1 MSMDIATLG
10 IRVDALEARQQLNE
24 LSNSGDRASRSM
36 GAAERAADRAR
47 SQFSALGS
55 MAKMA
60 AGAIAGIAFTKAVHE
75 ISSFET
81 KLLALKSLTNAN
93 TSEMKD
99 MEKQARSLGA
109 TTAFSAQQ
117 TAEAQGVLAS
127 AGLKT
132 NEILA
137 ATPQV
142 LELAAAGSLDLA
154 KAAEIATGTM
164 RGLGLGLGDLGRIND
179 VFAKVSADTSTN
191 VEQVGEAMKNVAPIA
206 QAFGIR
212 LEDMA
217 ASIGVLADNQ
227 IKGSEAGN
235 NFKSMLVAI
244 GNETKE
250 KTDLLKQHGL
260 AFADLNIQ
268 VKGLQPVL
276 DTLRKANLN
285 RAEAITLF
293 GADAAAAGLIL
304 SNNSTKIADFSKAL
318 DGASGSAKAQSD
330 ILNQG
335 LSKAWDAFL
344 GTLSEAGLQLG
355 DSGLKGS
362 LTDLIHEVTGVIAV
376 YEGMGKEFADS
387 NGYTKEQ
394 YENLKN
400 IAGELQIVASAAG
413 GIAVLTTGIWAAN
426 TAMIAFNLVTRMNP
440 LVAVATVAAAGI
452 GIVLGQINKAKD
464 EHEKFMA
471 SANTLEEANLK
482 IKQQIAKINEIPQAT
497 GENHGASDKM
507 LGRLK
512 DELKILVDQRNA
524 IDAKAEAEKNLG
536 KVTGEALV
544 TQIKKP
550 LTIDDNEAK
559 KAREK
564 AVKDA
569 LKDAERD
576 ANSLQKAYDSV
587 AESMSKAMTKT
598 KDGDNNTAAMQY
610 ETTNGTLKALT
621 DTKKQYLI
629 QLATELDYKEKMG
642 KSAEASK
649 TAMQTEIDKYNELTL
664 SAHDF
669 FIEKLKAAGVNEA
682 DIPAIS
688 AKHDVN
694 TGLEASKSKNDDLQK
709 SLESYGKT
717 LDDANLK
724 TKELGLTNSAIFDG
738 ALGGVNTLT
747 GAFSNMVKAIQENV
761 TALDELQKKKLEND
775 TFQPDASKGFT
786 DDYIKQVK
794 LKAANVQKYAAEEK
808 KLNNDNFKSSLTGVR
823 QIASATGQM
832 FAENTTARK
841 VFNAVALAASVAE
854 RLADLAGLAVKGA
867 GAMLTQGQGDPYSAF
882 ARIAAMGAIVM
893 SIIASVGGAFSGG
906 GGGAATAPPPPTSS
920 DTGTVLGDSSEK
932 SQSINNTYQ
941 LLKDIHASE
950 YAELRGIN
958 SGVAELSSGIT
969 NATTRL
975 FQAGGIKMSNEVIK
989 NKYFWGGIFGGNTST
1004 EQVGGGIATGSASL
1018 GNIRDSGNLPASQY
1032 ATMKKTTK
1040 GGWFSDDKVSYYYA
1054 YQAIDSAT
1062 QKALNSVFKS
1072 TGDTMFGLAKSLG
1085 GNLTQ
1090 KVNDYIIPAM
1100 TVELRGLSGKDAAEK
1115 LNGVLSAALDT
1126 MSMSVFG
1133 PLLAQYQQLGEG
1145 MLETSTRIVA
1155 EMAIVKDALGMSG
1168 LTLTQNIIAVS
1179 DAIVQAAGGLKDFQA
1194 AFESY
1199 FDKFYSDS
1207 EKTARTY
1214 GQMSSALSDVGLT
1227 VAATRAGYR
1236 AQIEALNM
1244 NNALDQQRYSLL
1256 ISLSSAADTYYSSLE
1271 KISDAMKLMTE
1282 SNFKTAVD
1290 YTRYLS
1296 LASLSGVKAATTLLG
1311 WDSNTFMPTGQA
1323 AVAQLPTLSTP
1334 AGTTGNV
1341 TEAITNMSN
1350 SNTNVAAE
1358 IKLLRD
1364 QQAAQALA
1372 IAQNTQDTAKLLKR
1386 WDGDG
1391 MPAVR
1396 TVA

>member
-10 IRVDALEARQQLNE
+10 IRVDSTDVR
-24 LSNSGDRASRSM
+24 
-36 GAAERAADRAR
+36 GAAGDLDRLGGAAGRTSTSISATERAAKLLGSAFALIGAAALAR
-47 SQFSALGS
+47 DMLKTIEQVQNLEIRLTGLTKGAKDYADTQKYLSDVSRQHHKDNLQLQESFAGLLAIEQTGVIARKQSKLILEGMSNAQSKTGATSDALKQSTLGLSQALSMGTLQWEEMKQVTEPLPGLLSKIAEAAGYTGKSAIGDFKNVVSAGQVTSDMFGRIMVSALNSYQG
-55 MAKMA
+55 A
-60 AGAIAGIAFTKAVHE
+60 ADNAGQT
-75 ISSFET
+75 
-81 KLLALKSLTNAN
+81 LT
-93 TSEMKD
+93 
-99 MEKQARSLGA
+99 
-109 TTAFSAQQ
+109 AQY
-117 TAEAQGVLAS
+117 ADVKNSWE
-127 AGLKT
+127 
-132 NEILA
+132 
-137 ATPQV
+137 
-142 LELAAAGSLDLA
+142 DLA
-154 KAAEIATGTM
+154 KAVEEPVADAITPLLKFLTWQIGEFAKQANYLKSLFNELWHGGVTGGAPDNGMDTGRPKPPEIVVQDTAAAAIRAEIEAT
-164 RGLGLGLGDLGRIND
+164 
-179 VFAKVSADTSTN
+179 AKST
-191 VEQVGEAMKNVAPIA
+191 GGKKAHKEAMSDEQK
-206 QAFGIR
+206 
-212 LEDMA
+212 A
-217 ASIGVLADNQ
+217 ANALQSSYESLA
-227 IKGSEAGN
+227 GSLAKENALAGN
-235 NFKSMLVAI
+235 NSK
-244 GNETKE
+244 
-250 KTDLLKQHGL
+250 L
-260 AFADLNIQ
+260 A
-268 VKGLQPVL
+268 
-276 DTLRKANLN
+276 
-285 RAEAITLF
+285 
-293 GADAAAAGLIL
+293 
-304 SNNSTKIADFSKAL
+304 AL
-318 DGASGSAKAQSD
+318 EYDVTSG
-330 ILNQG
+330 
-335 LSKAWDAFL
+335 
-344 GTLSEAGLQLG
+344 
-355 DSGLKGS
+355 
-362 LTDLIHEVTGVIAV
+362 
-376 YEGMGKEFADS
+376 
-387 NGYTKEQ
+387 
-394 YENLKN
+394 
-400 IAGELQIVASAAG
+400 
-413 GIAVLTTGIWAAN
+413 
-426 TAMIAFNLVTRMNP
+426 
-440 LVAVATVAAAGI
+440 
-452 GIVLGQINKAKD
+452 
-464 EHEKFMA
+464 
-471 SANTLEEANLK
+471 
-482 IKQQIAKINEIPQAT
+482 
-497 GENHGASDKM
+497 
-507 LGRLK
+507 
-512 DELKILVDQRNA
+512 
-524 IDAKAEAEKNLG
+524 
-536 KVTGEALV
+536 
-544 TQIKKP
+544 
-550 LTIDDNEAK
+550 
-559 KAREK
+559 
-564 AVKDA
+564 A
-569 LKDAERD
+569 LKD
-576 ANSLQKAYDSV
+576 
-587 AESMSKAMTKT
+587 
-598 KDGDNNTAAMQY
+598 
-610 ETTNGTLKALT
+610 LT
-621 DTKKQYLI
+621 ETKKLYLLQQQSEI
-629 QLATELDYKEKMG
+629 SNRELLT
-642 KSAEASK
+642 KSNEASK
-649 TAMQTEIDKYNELTL
+649 TAMQTEIDKYNELTM

-669 FIEKLKAAGVNEA
+669 FVEKLKAAGVNEA

-694 TGLEASKSKNDDLQK
+694 TGIEAAKSKNDDLQK

-775 TFQPDASKGFT
+775 NFQPDASKGFT

-794 LKAANVQKYAAEEK
+794 LKATNVQKYAAEEK
-808 KLNNDNFKSSLTGVR
+808 KLNNDNFKASLTGVR

-841 VFNAVALAASVAE
+841 VFNAVSLAASVAE
-854 RLADLAGLAVKGA
+854 RLSDLAGLAVKGA

-906 GGGAATAPPPPTSS
+906 GGGAATAPPPPTSP
-920 DTGTVLGDSSEK
+920 DTGTVLGDSTAK

-958 SGVAELSSGIT
+958 AGVAALSSGIT
-969 NATTRL
+969 SVITRL
-975 FQAGGIKMSNEVIK
+975 FQAGGITDAKVNLNATLGGIAGMFKAGFGGMNLDPIMG
-989 NKYFWGGIFGGNTST
+989 WLLGGIFGGATKQEIT
-1004 EQVGGGIATGSASL
+1004 GGGIATGSASL
-1018 GNIRDSGNLPASQY
+1018 ESIRKGGNLSASQY
-1032 ATMKKTTK
+1032 TTVKKTVD
-1040 GGWFSDDKVSYYYA
+1040 GGWFGDDKVSYYNM

-1072 TGDTMFGLAKSLG
+1072 MGDTMFNLAKSLG

-1100 TVELRGLSGKDAAEK
+1100 TVELRGLSGKDAADK

-1126 MSMSVFG
+1126 MSMAVFG
-1133 PLLAQYQQLGEG
+1133 PMLSQYQQLGEG
-1145 MLETSTRIVA
+1145 MLETTTRIVA

-1179 DAIVQAAGGLKDFQA
+1179 DAIVQATGGLKEFQA

-1214 GQMSSALSDVGLT
+1214 GQMSGALSDVGLT

-1256 ISLSSAADTYYSSLE
+1256 ISLSTAADTYYSSLE

-1296 LASLSGVKAATTLLG
+1296 LASLSGVKEASTLLR
-1311 WDSNTFMPTGQA
+1311 WDNQTFMPTGQA

-1334 AGTTGNV
+1334 AGTTGSV

-1372 IAQNTQDTAKLLKR
+1372 IAQNTQETAKLLKR

-1396 TVA
+1396 TTV